1 MFNFTGKSGDKF
13 RIKPLGIFKYLAEVK
28 MESTD
33 FWMPIG
39 RRGTPWGALAKAIQ
53 VDREIKT
60 AMRKFDPWISL
71 GVVETYRK
79 QSPAQ
84 KKAGRRLMHDL
95 RRF

>member
-28 MESTD
+28 MDSTD

-39 RRGTPWGALAKAIQ
+39 RRATPWGALAKAIQ
-53 VDREIKT
+53 VDKEIKT
-60 AMRKFDPWISL
+60 AMRKFDPWIAL
-71 GVVETYRK
+71 GVAETSIK

-84 KKAGRRLMHDL
+84 ERAGRRLMCDI